1 MLEKCD
7 SIQNQWY
14 ILRLGNGTHCQ
25 SIVYTYTRKFQFST
39 ALPLRAACYY
49 LRSCLLCMSTL
60 LTKFFFWFSINL
72 LSLYK
77 AAISRGR
84 AENGWDGRAL
94 TPSTS
99 RTSRGY
105 DFKICPRTF
114 YKESYLYGH
123 YSLVHFKED
132 LQSLLEKDTTQYPIC
147 VYETPFKSLL
157 VRHLGSTLFFQL
169 ICSDL

>member
-14 ILRLGNGTHCQ
+14 ILRLGIGTHCQ
-25 SIVYTYTRKFQFST
+25 SIVYTYTRI
-39 ALPLRAACYY
+39 
-49 LRSCLLCMSTL
+49 L
-60 LTKFFFWFSINL
+60 LTKFFFRFSINL

-123 YSLVHFKED
+123 YSLVHFKKD

-157 VRHLGSTLFFQL
+157 VRHLGSVHDKVNQFLPKEFRVPRRQSL
-169 ICSDL
+169 SR